1 MAGSFSPSMSNLSLH
16 PLLFTITLFLGKN
29 ILASSMPLKNAML
42 DMLFKMFMLV
52 LLSMANTVLLGSTV
66 PLESL
71 GDREYSIHTAHWFFN
86 SSRSSCHLNSSFSL
100 LLFFPFAYCR
110 FSVIDLREQ
119 IYCITW
125 ASCSIIKKSIPLEL
139 QAYPSN
145 NNASALVIPL
155 SYSAI

>member
-1 MAGSFSPSMSNLSLH
+1 MSFKFEFQPVKGIS
-16 PLLFTITLFLGKN
+16 FQ
-29 ILASSMPLKNAML
+29 
-42 DMLFKMFMLV
+42 
-52 LLSMANTVLLGSTV
+52 V
-66 PLESL
+66 PVKIDDFCFRAQIAYINQLQ
-71 GDREYSIHTAHWFFN
+71 T
-86 SSRSSCHLNSSFSL
+86 SL
-100 LLFFPFAYCR
+100 LVNFFPFAYCR